1 MSVLLFAAAGTM
13 DYWQGW
19 LFLVVFMGAS
29 LLIMLYL
36 AKHDPALLRRRLAG
50 GPMVEKEP
58 QQKIIMVVVSIGFVG
73 LPRANEANSG
83 CDPKA
88 LAVEREL
95 VAP

>member
-1 MSVLLFAAAGTM
+1 MSLTVKALLGLFFLAVAVSLLLFVAAGTM

-50 GPMVEKEP
+50 GPMVEK
-58 QQKIIMVVVSIGFVG
+58 VRGS
-73 LPRANEANSG
+73 
-83 CDPKA
+83 C
-88 LAVEREL
+88 
-95 VAP
+95 

>member
-1 MSVLLFAAAGTM
+1 
-13 DYWQGW
+13 
-19 LFLVVFMGAS
+19 MGAS

-73 LPRANEANSG
+73 LLGARPDRHRGRAF
-83 CDPKA
+83 
-88 LAVEREL
+88 
-95 VAP
+95 VAR